1 MGVTASKFFTCPLF
15 SVSVERFMMLTK
27 NIYQQGQKTPF
38 GALNLQGV
46 EKPLKSQRKTQDL
59 EQRKWHSK

>member
-15 SVSVERFMMLTK
+15 SVLVERFMMLTK
-27 NIYQQGQKTPF
+27 NIYQQGPKSPL

-46 EKPLKSQRKTQDL
+46 EKAPKSQRKPKVWSKEN
-59 EQRKWHSK
+59 EQSK